1 MSLERAQLA
10 TINIGWL
17 KWFDDVDQLFDVL
30 EPVLEMLVEI
40 RNASWW
46 LKLPFLRKL
55 RPPQEVE
62 QALTIVRALREQL
75 S

>member
-1 MSLERAQLA
+1 MALERAQLA
-10 TINIGWL
+10 TINLGWL

-55 RPPQEVE
+55 RPPAEVE
-62 QALTIVRALREQL
+62 QALSILRALREQL

>member
-1 MSLERAQLA
+1 MALERAEL
-10 TINIGWL
+10 NNLSGGWFS
-17 KWFDDVDQLFDVL
+17 WFDDVERLLDIL
-30 EPVLEMLVEI
+30 EPILEMLVEI
-40 RNASWW
+40 RNATWW